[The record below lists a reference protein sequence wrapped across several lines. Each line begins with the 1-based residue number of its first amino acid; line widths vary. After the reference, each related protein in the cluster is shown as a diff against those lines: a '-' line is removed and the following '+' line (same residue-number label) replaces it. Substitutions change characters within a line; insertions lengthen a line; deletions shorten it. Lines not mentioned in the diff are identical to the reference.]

1 MRDRRSFGRAVQF
14 TLSLARLQG
23 LTGVFGFI
31 RETARRSAT
40 PQYDYT
46 SWADAYDN
54 VTAFDLEE
62 MRRQVAS
69 FSSKPLISVVMPV
82 YNAPERFLRQAIES
96 VIAQVYPH
104 WELCIAD
111 DCSTDPRIPE
121 ILREYAAK
129 DTRIKVVYR
138 DQNGHISRASN
149 TALDIATGEWVAL
162 LDQDDL
168 LAPHSLFLAAQTIS
182 AHPYATMLYSDE
194 DKIDDSGRRFDPYFK
209 SDWDETLFMGHNMFS
224 HLGVYKRSL
233 LTEIGGFRPGY
244 EGAQDYDLA
253 LRCIERTGRDKIIHI
268 PRVLYHWRAIPG
280 STAQG
285 PGEKNYAILAAER
298 ALNEHLARSGV
309 AGRVDEIAGRGM
321 TRLRFDIPDPAPS
334 VSIVIPTR
342 NGVSLLN
349 TCVESIKASSAYK
362 NYEIVVVDN
371 GSDEA
376 ATLTYLQQLA
386 EQPRIRVLRYPGAFN
401 YSAINNFAVRQLE
414 SDIVCLLNN
423 DIEVESPDWLNE
435 MVSFAI
441 QPHIGAVGA
450 KLLYPDTSIQHA
462 GVVTGMTGVAGHIH
476 VGQPAETR
484 GMMCRNELVHEVSAV
499 TAACMVVRRALYEE
513 TGGLDEINLKVA
525 YNDVDFCLK
534 LREAG
539 YVNIW
544 TPHAVLYHHE
554 SRTRGYETTPE
565 KQERFAREQAYMYDR
580 WPKWIERD
588 PAYNPNLSLDT
599 TDGAYAC
606 PPRPWK
612 ANGPGKAT

>member
-1 MRDRRSFGRAVQF
+1 MRNRRSFKRAVQF
-14 TLSLARLQG
+14 TITLARRQG
-23 LTGVFGFI
+23 LTGVFRFL

-46 SWADAYDN
+46 TWTETYDT
-54 VTAFDLEE
+54 VTPANLEE
-62 MRRQVAS
+62 MRQRIAGFV
-69 FSSKPLISVVMPV
+69 SKPLISVVMPV
-82 YNAPERFLRQAIES
+82 YNPPQRFLRQAIES

-111 DCSTDPRIPE
+111 DCSTDSGTRE
-121 ILREYAAK
+121 TLREYEAK
-129 DTRIKVVYR
+129 DIRVKIVYR

-149 TALDIATGEWVAL
+149 SALEIATGEWVAL

-168 LAPHSLFLAAQTIS
+168 LAPHSLYLAVQAIT
-182 AHPYATMLYSDE
+182 ANPDADMLYSDE
-194 DKIDDSGRRFDPYFK
+194 DKINEAGRRFDPYFK

-224 HLGVYKRSL
+224 HLGVYRRSL
-233 LTEIGGFRPGY
+233 LSQIGGFRPGY

-253 LRCIERTGRDKIIHI
+253 LRCIERTSRDKIIHV
-268 PRVLYHWRAIPG
+268 PCVLYHWRATPG

-285 PGEKNYAILAAER
+285 PGEKGYAILAAER
-298 ALNEHLARSGV
+298 ALNEHLARRGV

-321 TRLRFDIPDPAPS
+321 TRLRFDISDPAPT

-342 NGVSLLN
+342 NGASLLE
-349 TCVESIKASSAYK
+349 TCLNSVTGKTAYQ
-362 NYEIVVVDN
+362 NYEIVIVDN

-376 ATLTYLQQLA
+376 ETLAYLRRIA
-386 EQPRIRVLRYPGAFN
+386 EQPGIRVLSYPGEFN
-401 YSAINNFAVRQLE
+401 YSAINNFAVSQVV

-423 DIEVESPDWLNE
+423 DIEVESPDWLHE
-435 MVSFAI
+435 MVSIAI
-441 QPHIGAVGA
+441 QPRVGAVGA

-462 GVVTGMTGVAGHIH
+462 GIVMGMTGVAGHIH

-513 TGGLDEINLKVA
+513 IGGLDEVNLKVA
-525 YNDVDFCLK
+525 YNDVDFGLR

-539 YVNIW
+539 YFNVW

-565 KQERFAREQAYMYDR
+565 KRERFSREQAYMYDR
-580 WPKWIERD
+580 WPNWIEHD
-588 PAYNPNLSLDT
+588 PAYNRNLSLDT

-606 PPRPWK
+606 PPRPWI
-612 ANGPGKAT
+612 ANGPEKAA